1 MYETLDR
8 ICPAPRAT
16 LGKVVSPAPDAQP
29 VEYVVCKDGKPFAI
43 LNATPALVRRT
54 LAGFAQACPTAS
66 WSAEPA

>member
-8 ICPAPRAT
+8 ICPAPRANM
-16 LGKVVSPAPDAQP
+16 GNVASPATGTQA
-29 VEYVVCKDGKPFAI
+29 VEYVVRKDGKPFAI

-54 LAGFAQACPTAS
+54 LAGFALACPAAS